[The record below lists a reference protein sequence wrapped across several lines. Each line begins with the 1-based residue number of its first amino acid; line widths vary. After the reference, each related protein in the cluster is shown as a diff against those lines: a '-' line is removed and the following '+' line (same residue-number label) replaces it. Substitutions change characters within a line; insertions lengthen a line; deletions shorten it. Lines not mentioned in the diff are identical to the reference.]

1 MLTKTSSP
9 AILKSMSPNNLT
21 TKDLQILEE
30 IGLDL
35 SLIETMDNEELKL
48 QIEKQYEIYVTNYNR
63 KPIANT
69 YPTIESSNPTAQI
82 EHEAITGKIS
92 EQIMFYLQSR
102 GLSSEECVSLVVSG
116 FCGEILQNLPF
127 EFAMEARELL
137 KVSMEGSVG

>member
-9 AILKSMSPNNLT
+9 AIVKSMSHHNLT
-21 TKDLQILEE
+21 PKDLQILEE

-35 SLIETMDNEELKL
+35 GLIQKMDKVELK
-48 QIEKQYEIYVTNYNR
+48 QAIEEQYGIYTANYHR

-82 EHEAITGKIS
+82 EHEASTGKIS

-102 GLSSEECVSLVVSG
+102 GLSGEECVSLVVSG

>member
-1 MLTKTSSP
+1 MTHVQ
-9 AILKSMSPNNLT
+9 NLT

-30 IGLDL
+30 IEFDLGLL
-35 SLIETMDNEELKL
+35 ETLDKEELKIE
-48 QIEKQYEIYVTNYNR
+48 IEKQYEIYVTNYNR

-82 EHEAITGKIS
+82 EHEASTGKIS
-92 EQIMFYLQSR
+92 EQIMFYMQSR
-102 GLSSEECVSLVVSG
+102 GLSGEECVSLVVSG

>member
-1 MLTKTSSP
+1 
-9 AILKSMSPNNLT
+9 MSIYNLT
-21 TKDLQILEE
+21 TKDLNLLKE
-30 IGLDL
+30 IALDL
-35 SLIETMDNEELKL
+35 NLIDNLSKEELKMA
-48 QIEKQYEIYVTNYNR
+48 IEKQYEIYVTNYNR

-69 YPTIESSNPTAQI
+69 YPMIESSNPTAQI
-82 EHEAITGKIS
+82 EHEASTGKIS

-102 GLSSEECVSLVVSG
+102 GLSGEECVSLVVSG

>member
-1 MLTKTSSP
+1 MTHVQ
-9 AILKSMSPNNLT
+9 NLT

-30 IGLDL
+30 VGFDLGLL
-35 SLIETMDNEELKL
+35 ETLDKEELKIE
-48 QIEKQYEIYVTNYNR
+48 IEKQYEIYVTNYNR

-82 EHEAITGKIS
+82 EHEASTGKIS
-92 EQIMFYLQSR
+92 EQIMFYMQSR
-102 GLSSEECVSLVVSG
+102 GLSSEDCVSLVVSG

>member
-1 MLTKTSSP
+1 MQTL
-9 AILKSMSPNNLT
+9 NFT

-30 IGLDL
+30 IGFNL
-35 SLIETMDNEELKL
+35 SLVEVLGKKELKIA
-48 QIEKQYEIYVTNYNR
+48 IEKQYQVYLQKVQT

-82 EHEAITGKIS
+82 EHEASTGKIS
-92 EQIMFYLQSR
+92 EQIMFFLQSR
-102 GLSSEECVSLVVSG
+102 GLNAEECVSLVVSG

>member
-1 MLTKTSSP
+1 
-9 AILKSMSPNNLT
+9 MSTHNLLP
-21 TKDLQILEE
+21 KDLQILEK
-30 IGLDL
+30 ISLDL
-35 SLIETMDNEELKL
+35 NLIDVLSNEELKL
-48 QIEKQYEIYVTNYNR
+48 AIKKQYEIYVANYNR

-82 EHEAITGKIS
+82 EHEASTGKIS

>member
-1 MLTKTSSP
+1 MH
-9 AILKSMSPNNLT
+9 NHNLEA
-21 TKDLQILEE
+21 KYLETLVE

-35 SLIETMDNEELKL
+35 TKL
-48 QIEKQYEIYVTNYNR
+48 NDLDGKQLRIAIEKQYKIYVANYQT

-69 YPTIESSNPTAQI
+69 YPTIESNNATAQI
-82 EHEAITGKIS
+82 EHEASTGKIS

-102 GLSSEECVSLVVSG
+102 GLNAEECVSLVVSG

>member
-1 MLTKTSSP
+1 M
-9 AILKSMSPNNLT
+9 AVDNLSK
-21 TKDLQILEE
+21 KDLQILQQ

-35 SLIETMDNEELKL
+35 TLVGLLENEQLKL
-48 QIEKQYEIYVTNYNR
+48 EIQKQYQIYVNNYNR

-69 YPTIESSNPTAQI
+69 YPIIESSNPTAQI
-82 EHEAITGKIS
+82 EHEASTGKIS
-92 EQIMFYLQSR
+92 EQIMFYLQAR
-102 GLSSEECVSLVVSG
+102 GLSSEQCVSLVVSG

>member
-1 MLTKTSSP
+1 MLPHNFTS
-9 AILKSMSPNNLT
+9 
-21 TKDLQILEE
+21 KDLQTLEK
-30 IGLDL
+30 IGLGL
-35 SLIETMDNEELKL
+35 GLVARLDNNKLKSE
-48 QIEKQYEIYVTNYNR
+48 IEKQYNIYLQKVEH

-69 YPTIESSNPTAQI
+69 YPTIESSNSTAQI
-82 EHEAITGKIS
+82 EHEASTGKIS

-102 GLSSEECVSLVVSG
+102 GLSAEECVSLVVSG

>member
-1 MLTKTSSP
+1 MSQYNLTKE
-9 AILKSMSPNNLT
+9 
-21 TKDLQILEE
+21 DLQILED

-35 SLIETMDNEELKL
+35 NLTEALDKIELKTAIEQQYQVYL
-48 QIEKQYEIYVTNYNR
+48 QKIQI

-69 YPTIESSNPTAQI
+69 YPTIESSNSTAQI
-82 EHEAITGKIS
+82 EHEASTGKIS

-102 GLSSEECVSLVVSG
+102 GLNPEECISLVVSG

-137 KVSMEGSVG
+137 KVNMERSVG